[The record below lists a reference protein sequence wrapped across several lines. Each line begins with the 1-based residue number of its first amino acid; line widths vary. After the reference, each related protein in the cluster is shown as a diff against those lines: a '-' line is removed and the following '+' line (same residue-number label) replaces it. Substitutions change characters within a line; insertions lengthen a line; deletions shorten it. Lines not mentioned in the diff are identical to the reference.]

1 MSKDMRGK
9 SKFKITERFK
19 RRFDVLVRFVLR
31 WLFKLT
37 PAKWICEG
45 CYHQGKYG
53 LRNKWGCW
61 ITETYGSYD
70 DGYEGEG
77 LCPQCGRPTWGN
89 VNFNRDGSGYMYCYR
104 PECGYAPDYKAE
116 TKRSPSEV
124 KRRSGETRVEVKDN
138 Q

>member
-1 MSKDMRGK
+1 MSLAGLMSKDMRVK

-37 PAKWICEG
+37 PAKWIC
-45 CYHQGKYG
+45 
-53 LRNKWGCW
+53 
-61 ITETYGSYD
+61 
-70 DGYEGEG
+70 EG